1 MTSISNAL
9 IDAGIARAVA
19 EEIDGTGVATNGKV
33 IFEGVIMERSEVAK
47 IVDAREIEARKS
59 SLFDVQ
65 DKIQDIVVANHARLV
80 LRRNI
85 LWSINARII
94 GALRDVVF
102 GMRESSLQGGGI
114 DSWNDWLAD
123 LADSEANAE
132 YAEGLGYASY
142 GSGMNKARALISVA
156 QGWYDAADRDARAT
170 RTKLDA
176 PSIVEMMSL
185 PTPFDQS
192 VADKMALAVRLQ
204 MDGDEFT
211 EEEIVAAEKFAV
223 DKAKQDHLDRQAL
236 NKELGPVLEKLYV
249 QAKSTARE
257 HVEFW
262 QLPYDQQ
269 AGLIEAV
276 VRSAKKLPVQLA
288 KMRGV
293 DLVEMALAV
302 PQLKKLE
309 KALLVVLQD
318 NRFNV

>member
-1 MTSISNAL
+1 MNSIQNAL
-9 IDAGIARAVA
+9 ADAGIARAVA
-19 EEIDGTGVATNGKV
+19 EEIDCTGVAKDGKV
-33 IFEGVIMERSEVAK
+33 IFEGEIMDRADVAK
-47 IVDAREIEARKS
+47 IVDERDIAARKS
-59 SLFDVQ
+59 ALFDVQ
-65 DKIQDIVVANHARLV
+65 DTIQDTVVANSARLV

-85 LWSINARII
+85 MWSINARII

-123 LADSEANAE
+123 LAESEVNTQF
-132 YAEGLGYASY
+132 AEGLGYAQY
-142 GSGMNKARALISVA
+142 GTGMNKARALISVA
-156 QGWYDAADRDARAT
+156 QTWYDAADRDARAT
-170 RTKLDA
+170 RTKLEA
-176 PSIVEMMSL
+176 PNIFEMMQQ

-204 MDGDEFT
+204 MEGEST
-211 EEEIVAAEKFAV
+211 EEEILVAEKFAV
-223 DKAKQDHLDRQAL
+223 DKCKNDHLARQAL
-236 NKELGPVLEKLYV
+236 NKELGPILEKLYV
-249 QAKSTARE
+249 QAKAGS
-257 HVEFW
+257 HDDVQFW

-276 VRSAKKLPVQLA
+276 VRSAKKLPTQLA

-293 DLVEMALAV
+293 DMIEMALAV

-309 KALLVVLQD
+309 KALLTVLQD

>member
-1 MTSISNAL
+1 MNSIQIAL
-9 IDAGIARAVA
+9 ADAGIARAVA
-19 EEIDGTGVATNGKV
+19 EEVDGTGVAANGKV

-47 IVDAREIEARKS
+47 IVDEREIAARKS

-65 DKIQDIVVANHARLV
+65 DKIQDVVVANHARLV

-123 LADSEANAE
+123 LADSEVNAE
-132 YAEGLGYASY
+132 YAEGLGYAQY
-142 GSGMNKARALISVA
+142 GSGMNKVRALISVA
-156 QGWYDAADRDARAT
+156 QAWYDAADRDARAT

-176 PSIVEMMSL
+176 PSILEMMSM

-204 MDGDEFT
+204 MEDDST
-211 EEEIVAAEKFAV
+211 EEEILAAEKFAV
-223 DKAKQDHLDRQAL
+223 DKCKQDHLDRQAL
-236 NKELGPVLEKLYV
+236 NKELGPILEKLYV

-257 HVEFW
+257 AVEFW

-309 KALLVVLQD
+309 KALLVTLQD